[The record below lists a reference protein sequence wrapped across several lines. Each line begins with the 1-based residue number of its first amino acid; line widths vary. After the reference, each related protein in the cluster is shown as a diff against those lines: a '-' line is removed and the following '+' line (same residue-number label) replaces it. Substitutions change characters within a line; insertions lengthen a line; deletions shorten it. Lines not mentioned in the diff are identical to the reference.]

1 MKKTGIT
8 RAIDEVGRIVLP
20 KELRATMDL
29 NTKDELDISVDGDR
43 IILKKIQP
51 SCIFCGS
58 SENLVEFK
66 ENKICQSCIAEIA
79 KLNN

>member
-51 SCIFCGS
+51 SCIFCGN

-66 ENKICQSCIAEIA
+66 ENKLCRSCIAEIA

>member
-29 NTKDELDISVDGDR
+29 NTKDELDISVEGDR

-51 SCIFCGS
+51 SCIFCGN
-58 SENLVEFK
+58 SENLALFN
-66 ENKICQSCIAEIA
+66 ENKLCQSCIAEIA
-79 KLNN
+79 KLKN

>member
-29 NTKDELDISVDGDR
+29 NTKDELDISVEGDR
-43 IILKKIQP
+43 IILRKIQP
-51 SCIFCGS
+51 SCIFCGN
-58 SENLVEFK
+58 SENLVIFE
-66 ENKICQSCIAEIA
+66 ENKICQNCVEKIA
-79 KLNN
+79 KLK

>member
-29 NTKDELDISVDGDR
+29 NTKDELDISVEGDR

-51 SCIFCGS
+51 SCIFCGN
-58 SENLVEFK
+58 SENLVIFE
-66 ENKICQSCIAEIA
+66 ENKICQKCVEKIA
-79 KLNN
+79 KLK

>member
-29 NTKDELDISVDGDR
+29 NTKDELDISVEGDR
-43 IILKKIQP
+43 IILRKIQP
-51 SCIFCGS
+51 SCIFCGN

-66 ENKICQSCIAEIA
+66 ENKICSNCIAEIA
-79 KLNN
+79 KLNK

>member
-29 NTKDELDISVDGDR
+29 NTKDELDISVEGDR

-51 SCIFCGS
+51 SCIFCGN
-58 SENLVEFK
+58 SENLVIFK
-66 ENKICQSCIAEIA
+66 EIKICQNCVEKIA
-79 KLNN
+79 KLK

>member
-29 NTKDELDISVDGDR
+29 NTKDELDISVEGDR

-51 SCIFCGS
+51 SCIFCGNG
-58 SENLVEFK
+58 EKLVEFK
-66 ENKICQSCIAEIA
+66 GSKLCRGCIAEIA

>member
-29 NTKDELDISVDGDR
+29 NTKDELYISVEGAR

-51 SCIFCGS
+51 SCIFCGN
-58 SENLVEFK
+58 SENLVIFE
-66 ENKICQSCIAEIA
+66 ENKICQNCVEKIA
-79 KLNN
+79 KLK

>member
-29 NTKDELDISVDGDR
+29 NTKDELDISVEGDR
-43 IILKKIQP
+43 IILKKMQL
-51 SCIFCGS
+51 G
-58 SENLVEFK
+58 
-66 ENKICQSCIAEIA
+66 
-79 KLNN
+79 

>member
-29 NTKDELDISVDGDR
+29 NTKDELDISVEGDR

-51 SCIFCGS
+51 SCIFCGN
-58 SENLVEFK
+58 SENLVIFE
-66 ENKICQSCIAEIA
+66 ENKICQNCVEKIA
-79 KLNN
+79 KLK

>member
-29 NTKDELDISVDGDR
+29 NTKDELDISVEGDR
-43 IILKKIQP
+43 IILKKFQP
-51 SCIFCGS
+51 SCIFCGN

-66 ENKICQSCIAEIA
+66 ENKLCRGCIAEIA